1 MESFELNKILGGILA
16 ALFVVTAVRLAAAAL
31 YAPPPLVGMPGPE
44 ITAITSPAASAAPE
58 KPLAELLKTASI
70 ERGQRVSKKCVSCH
84 TFNKGGP
91 DRIGPN
97 LWNILNRKAA
107 QQAGFGYSPAM
118 KKHSG
123 KWGYQEL
130 AAFLKKPR
138 KFISGTNMSFAGLR
152 KPEDRA
158 AIILYLRS
166 LSDKKPALP

>member
-1 MESFELNKILGGILA
+1 MESFELNKILGGILS
-16 ALFVVTAVRLAAAAL
+16 ALFVITLVRLAASAI
-31 YAPPPLVGMPGPE
+31 YAPPPVTGMTGPQVA
-44 ITAITSPAASAAPE
+44 AIVQSVAAPE
-58 KPLAELLKTASI
+58 KPLEELLKTASL

-84 TFNKGGP
+84 TFNQDGP

-97 LWNILNRKAA
+97 LWSILNRE
-107 QQAGFGYSPAM
+107 AGTKKDFGYSPAM
-118 KKHSG
+118 KKHKG

-138 KFISGTNMSFAGLR
+138 KYISGTNMSFAGLR

>member
-1 MESFELNKILGGILA
+1 MESFELNKILGGILT
-16 ALFVVTAVRLAAAAL
+16 ALLVVTAVRLAAAAL
-31 YAPPPLVGMPGPE
+31 YAPSEAVGMHGPE
-44 ITAITSPAASAAPE
+44 VSAITAPLAAAPE

-91 DRIGPN
+91 NRIGPN
-97 LWNILNRKAA
+97 LWNILNSKAA
-107 QQAGFGYSPAM
+107 QQAGFGYSAAM

-138 KFISGTNMSFAGLR
+138 QFISGTNMSFAGLR